1 MNTFLSVILPV
12 VVIVLALC
20 SKNVLA
26 SLFVGIVIGS
36 VILNGAGFIPPIV
49 DEYFIRGIGSNG
61 SILMCMMLLGIM
73 LNFIKQGGGFKAFA
87 EWSEKRIKSSRQTAI
102 SIFFISLLLGV
113 AGSLGQISISRFMRP
128 AIYKTKLPKEKSA
141 LIVASVCSN
150 TGTLLPFGL
159 MLIFVSGLISA
170 LDMDGF
176 TIYLSSWPYFFFA
189 FISII
194 MAGLIAFGIF
204 PDLGRMKKIE
214 YAIKTS
220 ATDEVFTDNEEMRD
234 VLGGPEVKADIWA
247 FILPITLLLI
257 GLASVSMLIGK
268 PTITA
273 GILIGTVT
281 AAVYDLVK
289 GSVSFNKLTG
299 CIVRGFQDMA
309 GIYLILVFAFAFGI
323 VVTDLGFA
331 GYMVNMVS
339 GFLSIHLVPLITFLL
354 CCIISY
360 ATGSLSASA
369 VIVVPLSLPLAIT
382 TGASLPLTT
391 AAMLSG
397 SLFGDQSSPISDNVI
412 LPATSAGV
420 DPVDLSKILA
430 PYRLITFVI
439 CTALYGI
446 LGFIL

>member
-1 MNTFLSVILPV
+1 MNFLSVIPP
-12 VVIVLALC
+12 VIVIILALW
-20 SKNVLA
+20 SKNVLV
-26 SLFVGIVIGS
+26 SLFVGIVLGS
-36 VILNGAGFIPPIV
+36 LILNGAGFIPPIV
-49 DEYFIRGIGSNG
+49 DKYFIQGIGSNG

-87 EWSEKRIKSSRQTAI
+87 EWSSKRIKTAKQTAV
-102 SIFFISLLLGV
+102 SIFFLSLLLGV

-141 LIVASVCSN
+141 FIVASVCSN

-159 MLIFVSGLISA
+159 MLIFISGLISS
-170 LDMDGF
+170 LEMDGF
-176 TIYLSSWPYFFFA
+176 SVYLSSWPYFFFA

-194 MAGLIAFGIF
+194 IACLVAFGIF
-204 PDLGRMKKIE
+204 PDIGMMKKIE
-214 YAIKTS
+214 KDIKES
-220 ATDEVFTDNEEMRD
+220 EAEGGFSDDVEMTD
-234 VLGGPEVKADIWA
+234 VLGGPDVKADIWA

-257 GLASVSMLIGK
+257 GLATVSLIVGK
-268 PTITA
+268 PTITG

-281 AAVYDLVK
+281 AAVYDLLK
-289 GSVSFNKLTG
+289 GSVSFGKLTG
-299 CIVRGFQDMA
+299 CIIRGFQDMA
-309 GIYLILVFAFAFGI
+309 GIYLILVFAFAFGV

-331 GYMVNMVS
+331 SYMVSLVS
-339 GFLSIHLVPLITFLL
+339 SFLSTDLVPLVTFLL

-369 VIVVPLSLPLAIT
+369 VIVVPLSLPLALT
-382 TGASLPLTT
+382 VGASLPLTT

-420 DPVDLSKILA
+420 DPVDLSKIMA
-430 PYRLITFVI
+430 PYRLITFII
-439 CTALYGI
+439 CAVLYGV
-446 LGFIL
+446 LGFIV